1 MSSIRPAHPRLKR
14 VGRSLLGR
22 GMHGYLLSAARF
34 GPIRGVF
41 SCLLLGTRSAHLGN
55 GPACAWFHGYV
66 QNRTTIWHFSR
77 FRYRTDTSSA
87 DCSGRG
93 RLREAMRSRPK
104 RERANGQLIISRLS
118 RDDRAL
124 LEPHLE
130 PADLPLRKVLE
141 QANKPKVNYG
151 RELISPLQAGTA
163 SARTT
168 GRLEVCRE
176 GSLWVA

>member
-1 MSSIRPAHPRLKR
+1 
-14 VGRSLLGR
+14 
-22 GMHGYLLSAARF
+22 
-34 GPIRGVF
+34 
-41 SCLLLGTRSAHLGN
+41 
-55 GPACAWFHGYV
+55 
-66 QNRTTIWHFSR
+66 
-77 FRYRTDTSSA
+77 
-87 DCSGRG
+87 
-93 RLREAMRSRPK
+93 MRSRPK